1 MLLFFEY
8 LPLKESLTANT
19 RCFFGVEQKTETK
32 KSKSGYKLKVVHFVS
47 SEKKET
53 VPIRD

>member
-19 RCFFGVEQKTETK
+19 RCFLGVEQKTETK
-32 KSKSGYKLKVVHFVS
+32 KSKSGYKLKVAHFVL

-53 VPIRD
+53 VPIRY

>member
-8 LPLKESLTANT
+8 LRLKESLTANT

-32 KSKSGYKLKVVHFVS
+32 KSKSGYKLKVAHFVS

-53 VPIRD
+53 VPVRD